1 MAVRIGATCA
11 WVTNKLAIRPGGA
24 HQRLTL
30 VGTAAVFMQRVESQ
44 ALIASVLVP
53 KRQAKWEFEQS
64 VKLFVQPEPFLQ
76 AAATA
81 ARHLTQTLNVCSTAV
96 HGGLSHPHRGASRR
110 TRVAR
115 KVKC

>member
-1 MAVRIGATCA
+1 
-11 WVTNKLAIRPGGA
+11 
-24 HQRLTL
+24 
-30 VGTAAVFMQRVESQ
+30 MQRVESQ

-53 KRQAKWEFEQS
+53 KRQAKCEFEQN
-64 VKLFVQPEPFLQ
+64 VKSFVQPEPFLQ
-76 AAATA
+76 VAATA

-96 HGGLSHPHRGASRR
+96 HGGLSHPLRGASRR